1 MSNFT
6 KEQLEEIWRK
16 GREVEGKNPDVYRM
30 DAAGAIIKKDDRR
43 VESEYGWEVD
53 HVFPRAKLEERGI
66 PETEWDAMVNLR
78 PFHAQNNRRKSDD
91 YPDYT
96 RAVVMNKITKRNS
109 AHETGKIVNPDVQK
123 AINEYYGF
131 DDEIVYGEEDDD

>member
-6 KEQLEEIWRK
+6 KEQLEVIWQK
-16 GREVEGKNPDVYRM
+16 GREVEGLNPDKYRK

-53 HVFPRAKLEERGI
+53 HVFPKAKLKERGI
-66 PETEWDAMVNLR
+66 PEELWDAMVNLR

-91 YPDYT
+91 YPNYT
-96 RAVVMNKITKRNS
+96 RAVVMNKITKRNYE
-109 AHETGKIVNPDVQK
+109 HEKGKIVNPIVQK
-123 AINEYYGF
+123 AINDYYGF
-131 DDEIVYGEEDDD
+131 NDKIVYGEEDDD

>member
-6 KEQLEEIWRK
+6 DDQLEEIWRK
-16 GREVEGKNPDVYRM
+16 GRIVVGRDPDVYRK

-43 VESEYGWEVD
+43 VDSEYGWEVD
-53 HVFPRAKLEERGI
+53 HVFPKAKLEERGI
-66 PETEWDAMVNLR
+66 REEFWDAMVNLR
-78 PFHAQNNRRKSDD
+78 PFHAQNNRKKSDD

-96 RAVVMNKITKRNS
+96 RAVVMNKFTNHNYG
-109 AHETGKIVNPDVQK
+109 HEKAKIVNPEVQK

-131 DDEIVYGEEDDD
+131 NDEIVYGEEDDD